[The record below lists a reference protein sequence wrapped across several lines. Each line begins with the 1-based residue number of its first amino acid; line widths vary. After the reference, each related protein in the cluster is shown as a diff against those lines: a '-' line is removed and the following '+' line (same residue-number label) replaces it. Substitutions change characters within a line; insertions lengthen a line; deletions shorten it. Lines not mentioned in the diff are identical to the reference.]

1 MISGSKRGSKRKR
14 TTSTGSSSTSPPTKP
29 QKNSG
34 RCRGGLTNELKKKGL
49 KYHEKTSNYS
59 TKKIASWSWVG
70 KPGKRY
76 QSLEKALQAFDG
88 GQNN

>member
-1 MISGSKRGSKRKR
+1 
-14 TTSTGSSSTSPPTKP
+14 
-29 QKNSG
+29 
-34 RCRGGLTNELKKKGL
+34 LTNELKKKGL